1 MNSFLR
7 DLRFDLDRAMKT
19 IVFLLLT
26 ITTIHAQSYGSP
38 QTPDDPRTAL
48 MRAAEAGRL
57 EDVRKLLKAGANV
70 NESLPGIGLTALMI
84 AAGRGDLE
92 MVKVLLAAGANPNAA
107 GGVAHGGFWTVL
119 SFAMSAKNKNRLEL
133 VDTLIAAGAKLNP
146 EPWFPVSPLQATVI
160 GNDIEMIKTLLE
172 RGSDVNWE
180 NDIGTTALVTA
191 ITTSEPNVEVVR
203 LLLNAG
209 ANPNKPRLWEGDDC
223 VSLLTSLGGASAIS
237 RDKVRTEIRRLL
249 VQAGAKKFS
258 VNSRGKPCKQ

>member
-1 MNSFLR
+1 MDSFLR
-7 DLRFDLDRAMKT
+7 DLRFDLDRVMTT
-19 IVFLLLT
+19 IVILFLT
-26 ITTIHAQSYGSP
+26 ITWVQAQSFGSP
-38 QTPDDPRTAL
+38 QTLDDPRTAL

-57 EDVRKLLKAGANV
+57 EEVRNLLKAGANV

-84 AAGRGDLE
+84 AAGRGELE

-119 SFAMSAKNKNRLEL
+119 TFAMNAKNKNRLEL

-160 GNDIEMIKTLLE
+160 GNDIEMIEALLE

-191 ITTSEPNVEVVR
+191 ITMGEPNVEVVR

-209 ANPNKPRLWEGDDC
+209 ADPNKPRLWVGDNC
-223 VSLLTSLGGASAIS
+223 VSLLTFLGENPGT
-237 RDKVRTEIRRLL
+237 DKVRSEIRRLVL
-249 VQAGAKKFS
+249 QAGGKNFS
-258 VNSRGKPCKQ
+258 VNSNGKPCKR